1 MHTHVFLR
9 IHLGEFGI
17 VCRGQI
23 LDKRRLSEVAGTGVE
38 AFAGVVAVKTLKG
51 NRSSL
56 VVPSYQAVEIP
67 YSPK

>member
-1 MHTHVFLR
+1 MRIHVFMW

-38 AFAGVVAVKTLKG
+38 AFAGMVAVKTLKG
-51 NRSSL
+51 KRYL
-56 VVPSYQAVEIP
+56 LWYRHT
-67 YSPK
+67 KL